1 VSRRVEGD
9 GGPVAVRRGP
19 VLRTAVAALV
29 LSAAVAQAAE
39 PRLNEIQ
46 FLGTHNSYRTR
57 PPEPLWSLLQ
67 GLPVTKAGNPA
78 DLDYGHPPLPQQLA
92 AGIRSVE
99 LDLYADPDGGRYA
112 RRMGLSIA
120 GAAGDDGLT
129 DADRRALAAPGIKVL
144 HMPDFDFGTNHLT
157 LRAALEAVRE
167 WSTAHPRH
175 LPVVVHLETKDETV
189 RLLPLPGLAVAA
201 AWDAEACRRLDAEI
215 DACFPAAS
223 RGVFTPDALRNA
235 HASLP
240 AALAADGW
248 PTVEDLRGRVLFV
261 MEGVAV
267 GPYLEPD
274 PRLAGRRC
282 FVYGRPGDPGTAFLL
297 MNDPLGQRD
306 AIARRVREGYMVR
319 TRADAGTREAR
330 SGITD
335 RREAALASG
344 AHIVSTDYPWPDPR
358 GANEAG
364 WTDYAVRLPG
374 GGVAR
379 PNPVTAPDGPP
390 PPAE

>member
-1 VSRRVEGD
+1 MSRRIEGD
-9 GGPVAVRRGP
+9 GGPAARRGWM
-19 VLRTAVAALV
+19 LRTAVAGL
-29 LSAAVAQAAE
+29 LLAATVAPAGE
-39 PRLNEIQ
+39 LRLNEIQ
-46 FLGTHNSYRTR
+46 LLGTHNSYRIR

-67 GLPVTKAGNPA
+67 GLPVTGAGNPA

-112 RRMGLSIA
+112 RRLGLSIA
-120 GAAGDDGLT
+120 GAVGGDGLD

-157 LRAALEAVRE
+157 LRAALEAVKE
-167 WSTAHPRH
+167 WSSAHPRH

-189 RLLPLPGLAVAA
+189 RLVPLPGLAVAA
-201 AWDAEACRRLDAEI
+201 AWDADACRRLDAEI
-215 DACFPAAS
+215 DACFPAAG
-223 RGVFTPDALRNA
+223 RGVFTPDALRGT

-240 AALAADGW
+240 EALAAEGW
-248 PTVEDLRGRVLFV
+248 PTVEDLRGQVLFV

-297 MNDPLGQRD
+297 MNDPLDQRD
-306 AIARRVREGYMVR
+306 AIALRVREGYMVR

-330 SGITD
+330 SGMTD

-344 AHIVSTDYPWPDPR
+344 AQIVSTDYPWPDPR
-358 GANEAG
+358 GGREEG

-379 PNPVTAPDGPP
+379 PNPVSAPEAPS